1 MSLTDAAIL
10 LFTVCLMGWLLF
22 EQVITGW
29 LKGKTLLRVSLLRT
43 KATDSTIFIVLVG
56 ILLYNN
62 VVSAGSPLT
71 TWLLSLLLLCGVY
84 LAWVRRPVLLF
95 KPAGLWY
102 GAVYI
107 AYSRIQQLNLSEDG
121 VLVVGLGERNL
132 LIRVRDIDS
141 LQKIYHTL
149 STLRA

>member
-1 MSLTDAAIL
+1 MSLTDAALL
-10 LFTVCLMGWLLF
+10 LFTVCLMGGLFF
-22 EQVITGW
+22 EQVLTGW

-56 ILLYNN
+56 ILLYTN

-71 TWLLSLLLLCGVY
+71 NWLLSLLLLCGIY
-84 LAWVRRPVLLF
+84 LAWIRRPVLLF

-102 GAVYI
+102 GMMYI

-141 LQKIYHTL
+141 LQQIYHTL

>member
-43 KATDSTIFIVLVG
+43 KATDSTIFIVLVS